1 MKNFIKLYWKT
12 LVFFA
17 VVGIVG
23 GFFAGLYALE
33 GYPPELQQQLVDE
46 LAASGLGD
54 FPVDIVIAVITA
66 VQSAGYGLVLGAIG
80 IFLAKKVGLWKGERN
95 ITPKPLLASVGVAIV
110 GGLAMILLD
119 IFYFANYSQAIADSY
134 LTKPSV
140 VFMLAS
146 ITYGAVIEEVMMRLF
161 VMSLVSFVLFKLFER
176 KEEQPSNKM
185 FVIANVVTAIL
196 FASGHLP
203 ATVLMIGT
211 SPIVIARCFLLNGG
225 IGLLFG
231 WLYRK
236 YGLRYAMIAHGGC
249 HVVSKLIWILFI

>member
-1 MKNFIKLYWKT
+1 
-12 LVFFA
+12 
-17 VVGIVG
+17 
-23 GFFAGLYALE
+23 
-33 GYPPELQQQLVDE
+33 
-46 LAASGLGD
+46 
-54 FPVDIVIAVITA
+54 
-66 VQSAGYGLVLGAIG
+66 
-80 IFLAKKVGLWKGERN
+80 
-95 ITPKPLLASVGVAIV
+95 
-110 GGLAMILLD
+110 MILLD

-146 ITYGAVIEEVMMRLF
+146 VTYGAVIEEVMMRLF
-161 VMSLVSFVLFKLFER
+161 AMSLVSFVLFKLFER

-185 FVIANVVTAIL
+185 FVIANVVTAML
-196 FASGHLP
+196 FAVGHLP